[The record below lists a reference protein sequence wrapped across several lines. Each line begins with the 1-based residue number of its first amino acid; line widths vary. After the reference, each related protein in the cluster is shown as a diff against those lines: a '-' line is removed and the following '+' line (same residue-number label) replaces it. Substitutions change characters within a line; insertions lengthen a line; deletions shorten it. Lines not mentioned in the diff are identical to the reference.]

1 MVQEFGMLLLR
12 IKLILKNMENSL
24 IQFLFVFLKGLGCPV
39 GSLLLTSSKYFENAL
54 KIRKILGGGMRQSGF
69 LAACGI
75 YALDN
80 NINRLKDDHLKA
92 KEIGNVLS
100 KLDYIKKV
108 EPVETNI
115 VIFELDDK
123 FSSSIFQNKL
133 SEKGIEI
140 ISMGDNKLRVVTHL
154 DYNQEQHEYFL
165 ESIDKIHYNF

>member
-1 MVQEFGMLLLR
+1 MF
-12 IKLILKNMENSL
+12 
-24 IQFLFVFLKGLGCPV
+24 
-39 GSLLLTSSKYFENAL
+39 
-54 KIRKILGGGMRQSGF
+54 
-69 LAACGI
+69 
-75 YALDN
+75 
-80 NINRLKDDHLKA
+80 
-92 KEIGNVLS
+92 LS

-165 ESIDKIHYNF
+165 ECIDKFDYNF

>member
-1 MVQEFGMLLLR
+1 
-12 IKLILKNMENSL
+12 
-24 IQFLFVFLKGLGCPV
+24 
-39 GSLLLTSSKYFENAL
+39 
-54 KIRKILGGGMRQSGF
+54 MRQSGF

-80 NINRLKDDHLKA
+80 NINRLKDDHFKA

-165 ESIDKIHYNF
+165 ECIDKFDYNF